1 MIIVNF
7 AFLNAFSLF
16 CCRFSE
22 KCPPYLSIKPMA
34 VKCFWARNRCKLKS
48 SRPSLPKWTSWS
60 RTAMNSWVLIFI
72 LKIKFFLQFFSFF
85 RLNNQ
90 FRNNSR
96 QSSKAL
102 NYPLLARNPF
112 NCSVGLIFM
121 MLWSSFCNQER
132 RPIISQKMKSENNQ
146 FKSLLS
152 L

>member
-1 MIIVNF
+1 MHF
-7 AFLNAFSLF
+7 CYFLL
-16 CCRFSE
+16 CRRCRFSE

-60 RTAMNSWVLIFI
+60 RTAMNSWVIQ
-72 LKIKFFLQFFSFF
+72 FLNFFFSFKKYSRLF

-90 FRNNSR
+90 FRNNSKP
-96 QSSKAL
+96 SSKAL
-102 NYPLLARNPF
+102 NYPLLAQNPF
-112 NCSVGLIFM
+112 KKTASPLFGLIFK
-121 MLWSSFCNQER
+121 MLLYSSFCNQQR
-132 RPIISQKMKSENNQ
+132 RPIISQKIKSEKKQ